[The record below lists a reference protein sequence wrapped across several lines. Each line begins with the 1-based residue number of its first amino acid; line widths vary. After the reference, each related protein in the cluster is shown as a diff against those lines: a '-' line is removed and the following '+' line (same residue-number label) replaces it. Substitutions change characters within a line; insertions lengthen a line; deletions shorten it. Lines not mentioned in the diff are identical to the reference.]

1 MTNSA
6 LLIIDVQ
13 QSFEH
18 RPFWQQQDVPAFST
32 ALNQLIRGCKLRGVA
47 LVDVF
52 HVAPEGPFSLAS
64 GYVKPM
70 ALVSHQA
77 DISVQ
82 KRVHNALTDSGL
94 DEWLKERNIDH
105 LIIAGMRTEQ
115 CCETTARVASDLG
128 YQVTFVTEATLTF
141 PMTQPNGVVLSS
153 SELKLRTETV
163 LVDRFAAI
171 RTVAETLDAL
181 DSRPAA
187 ATPARGS
194 ARLDR
199 ACVRCLRARRRG
211 AGQCAQR

>member
-18 RPFWQQQDVPAFST
+18 KSFWQQEDLPAFSI
-32 ALNQLIRGCKLRGVA
+32 ALNQLITGCKQRDIA

-52 HVAPEGPFSLAS
+52 HVAPDGPFSLAS

-70 ALVSHQA
+70 SLVSHQA
-77 DISVQ
+77 DVTVH

-94 DEWLKERNIDH
+94 DQWLKERQINH

-128 YQVTFVTEATLTF
+128 YQVTFVTDATLTF
-141 PMTQPNGVVLSS
+141 PMTQPNGIVLSS
-153 SELKLRTETV
+153 AELKLRTETV
-163 LVDRFAAI
+163 LIDRFAAV
-171 RTVAETLDAL
+171 RTVAETLHAL
-181 DSRPAA
+181 DEP
-187 ATPARGS
+187 
-194 ARLDR
+194 
-199 ACVRCLRARRRG
+199 CNK
-211 AGQCAQR
+211 